1 MKINTNDPIIL
12 GRIIPDSGK
21 IHQNQEVLSIYGGGI
36 TLKACHYK
44 SPPMICVEESKNE
57 IEVLT
62 DLGVGGQ
69 RGRVFNPNGIVGA
82 LSATDYKGAEK
93 VLVKEEDSNE

>member
-1 MKINTNDPIIL
+1 MK
-12 GRIIPDSGK
+12 
-21 IHQNQEVLSIYGGGI
+21 
-36 TLKACHYK
+36 LKFYVT
-44 SPPMICVEESKNE
+44 SEW
-57 IEVLT
+57 
-62 DLGVGGQ
+62 GQ

>member
-12 GRIIPDSGK
+12 GRIIPNSGK

-36 TLKACHYK
+36 TLKASHYK
-44 SPPMICVEESKNE
+44 SPPMICIEESKNE

-62 DLGVGGQ
+62 DLGVGGNAVECSTQ
-69 RGRVFNPNGIVGA
+69 MV
-82 LSATDYKGAEK
+82 
-93 VLVKEEDSNE
+93 